1 MKTDARRSM
10 DRKNDRNN
18 YSVGDRGSRS
28 VSADR
33 QSRSDLEH
41 FDPRSS
47 YPYNAK
53 EVRIKRFFRSTEC
66 SELKII
72 LSISGRLLSR
82 SVTMI
87 LCYGLIVLYES

>member
-1 MKTDARRSM
+1 MKTDARRSL

-18 YSVGDRGSRS
+18 YSVGDRGSRP

-47 YPYNAK
+47 YPYNGN
-53 EVRIKRFFRSTEC
+53 EVRKKKFFKSKKC
-66 SELKII
+66 SYED
-72 LSISGRLLSR
+72 
-82 SVTMI
+82 
-87 LCYGLIVLYES
+87 YLID